1 MSPAVTSNS
10 NNFSTAQAH
19 AVEELC
25 SYFQLSTQALKE
37 FGADLSSEMTYGLNS
52 KDANMA
58 MLPSWIYKRPTGEET
73 GEYLGLELNG
83 KALDQE
89 RERERIWC
97 SNTFFFS
104 YHIQVLM
111 FAFILFNY
119 TVMVVL
125 RSVKRNILSEKV

>member
-83 KALDQE
+83 KVLDQE

-97 SNTFFFS
+97 SNTFFFLLITSRYLCSHLS
-104 YHIQVLM
+104 YS
-111 FAFILFNY
+111 
-119 TVMVVL
+119 TT
-125 RSVKRNILSEKV
+125 R